1 MSISQHVL
9 VVTVQHPSQHLT
21 VYLVFLVYLGIVL
34 VYSKQLDHVETRLG
48 LVQGASESVQPFVVV
63 FCGKGGEIPVED
75 LYDKFGDVS
84 GFPFLFFRLF
94 NEQRKYAVE
103 RFDELSGVEHNFSSV
118 FFVVRR

>member
-1 MSISQHVL
+1 M
-9 VVTVQHPSQHLT
+9 
-21 VYLVFLVYLGIVL
+21 
-34 VYSKQLDHVETRLG
+34 ETGLG
-48 LVQGASESVQPFVVV
+48 LVQGASEGVQPFVVV
-63 FCGKGGEIPVED
+63 FCGKRGEIPVED

-103 RFDELSGVEHNFSSV
+103 RFDELSRVEHNFSSV